1 MPPHISA
8 AASEAHKCNSIGSRR
23 AATLMAR
30 SVVEATAK
38 DKGFETGSLFAKI
51 DAMEEAGILRRVVG
65 HAAHSIRLFGN
76 DMAHGDFIEPVG
88 ADEANMVMSLMN
100 LILDETYR
108 IPAEVSAIE
117 AVAAGRRARRQVRRR
132 PEALILRE
140 RARALS
146 YECSNGRAW
155 VRCRW

>member
-1 MPPHISA
+1 VPTHIS
-8 AASEAHKCNSIGSRR
+8 AHKCNSIGSRR

-88 ADEANMVMSLMN
+88 DDEANMVMSLMN

-117 AVAAGRRARRQVRRR
+117 AVAAGRRA
-132 PEALILRE
+132 PAASAEAAGRTAAP
-140 RARALS
+140 RAAGPLHIPAPARSGNLCLPS
-146 YECSNGRAW
+146 LPLG
-155 VRCRW
+155 